1 MSETIEGAHGINEDA
16 DFMEIND
23 PSFYEADGE
32 SEQLYLESVLP
43 QAYDPTLEPF
53 NTKGL
58 RPKEYPEQNE
68 FGFHPKLN
76 NPYQYTFDNSNKY
89 FNPQNLEQVL

>member
-1 MSETIEGAHGINEDA
+1 MSETIEGAYGHNKGA
-16 DFMEIND
+16 DFMETND
-23 PSFYEADGE
+23 PSFYEAEGE
-32 SEQLYLESVLP
+32 SDQLYLDSVLP
-43 QAYDPTLEPF
+43 QAYDPALEPF

-89 FNPQNLEQVL
+89 FSPQNLEQVL